1 MVFLFEKTGDKS
13 LMFGLNKLI
22 PSESK
27 FAFMDYRKIF
37 ILISIFLMIVSTSL
51 LTFRGLNLGIDFTG
65 GTLIEISTNNSNIA
79 ELRSILSSKFDDV
92 SLQEFGNS
100 KTIIIRL
107 QNISNTESIET
118 INKVKELISNEVNEF
133 RRSEFV
139 GPTISSEL
147 LFKGL
152 QAISFALLAILIYI
166 WLRFEWQFGFG
177 AVVALAHDVIFTL
190 GVLSLF
196 KIDFSLSS
204 IAAILTIAGYSIND
218 SVVIFDR
225 IRENLRKYKKLE
237 LPDLFNISI
246 NNTLSRTIMT
256 SITTLL
262 ALSCLFIFGGE
273 VIKPF
278 AFAMIIG
285 VIIGTYSSIFIA
297 VPTLLIFKFRPQEE
311 DNSLI

>member
-1 MVFLFEKTGDKS
+1 
-13 LMFGLNKLI
+13 MFKINKII
-22 PSESK
+22 PRNSNYS
-27 FAFMDYRKIF
+27 FMDLRRTF
-37 ILISIFLMIVSTSL
+37 IIVSSIAMLLCILLISV
-51 LTFRGLNLGIDFTG
+51 RGLNLGIDFKG
-65 GTLIEISTNNSNIA
+65 GTLIEINTKNSTIS
-79 ELRSILSSKFDDV
+79 ELRKILSQNFNDV

-100 KTIIIRL
+100 ETIIIRL
-107 QNISNTESIET
+107 QNESNTESIET
-118 INKVKELISNEVNEF
+118 VNKVKLLISDKVSEF

-147 LFKGL
+147 LWKGL
-152 QAISFALLAILIYI
+152 QAISFALIAILIYI

-177 AVVALAHDVIFTL
+177 AVVALTHDVIFTL
-190 GVLSLF
+190 GILSLF
-196 KIDFSLSS
+196 QVDFSLSS

-237 LPDLFNISI
+237 LTELFNISI
-246 NNTLSRTIMT
+246 NNTLSRTVMT
-256 SITTLL
+256 SLTTLI
-262 ALSCLFIFGGE
+262 ALICLYIFGGE

-311 DNSLI
+311 DNKLI

>member
-1 MVFLFEKTGDKS
+1 MVS
-13 LMFGLNKLI
+13 L
-22 PSESK
+22 
-27 FAFMDYRKIF
+27 
-37 ILISIFLMIVSTSL
+37 ILILSSVLL
-51 LTFRGLNLGIDFTG
+51 LTFKGLNLGIDFKG
-65 GTLIEISTNNSNIA
+65 GTLIEISTKNSNIA
-79 ELRSILSSKFDDV
+79 ELRRILSPKFNDV

-100 KTIIIRL
+100 ETIIIRL
-107 QNISNTESIET
+107 QNETNTESIET
-118 INKVKELISNEVNEF
+118 VNLVKNLINDKVSEF

-147 LFKGL
+147 LWKGL

-166 WLRFEWQFGFG
+166 WLRFDWQFGFG
-177 AVVALAHDVIFTL
+177 AVVALSHDVLFTL

-196 KIDFSLSS
+196 NIDFSLSS
-204 IAAILTIAGYSIND
+204 IAAILTICGYSLND
-218 SVVIFDR
+218 SVVIYDR

-237 LPDLFNISI
+237 LSELFNVSI

-256 SITTLL
+256 SLTTLI
-262 ALSCLFIFGGE
+262 ALISLYVFGGE

-285 VIIGTYSSIFIA
+285 VIIGTYSSIYIA

-311 DNSLI
+311 DNKLI

>member
-1 MVFLFEKTGDKS
+1 MLR
-13 LMFGLNKLI
+13 LNKLI
-22 PSESK
+22 PQNSNY
-27 FAFMDYRKIF
+27 AFMDVRKYF
-37 ILISIFLMIVSTSL
+37 MILSIFLMLISAL
-51 LTFRGLNLGIDFTG
+51 LLSFKGLNLGIDFKG
-65 GTLIEISTNNSNIA
+65 GTLIEIKTNNSNIA
-79 ELRSILSSKFDDV
+79 DLRKILSPEFNDV

-100 KTIIIRL
+100 DTIIIRL
-107 QNISNTESIET
+107 QNESNNESIET
-118 INKVKELISNEVNEF
+118 VNKVKDLISDKVSEF

-147 LFKGL
+147 LWKGL
-152 QAISFALLAILIYI
+152 QAISFALIAILIYI

-177 AVVALAHDVIFTL
+177 AVVALTHDVIFTL
-190 GVLSLF
+190 GFLSLF
-196 KIDFSLSS
+196 NVDFSLSS

-237 LPDLFNISI
+237 LADLFNLSI

-256 SITTLL
+256 SLTTFI
-262 ALSCLFIFGGE
+262 ALICLYLFGGE
-273 VIKPF
+273 VMKPF
-278 AFAMIIG
+278 AIAMIIG

-311 DNSLI
+311 DNKLI